1 MNKVVRI
8 LQNIAKF
15 KKFEC
20 ENGMKDRCLKIFEFD
35 ENRFKNRYFDV
46 ANEVI
51 DCFNY
56 CESVDLFEKI
66 GYGKKRLKDLKLI
79 KEILESED
87 KNLKKDNCLD
97 LLGVYKDCEVE
108 KNIIFLAGEKIKK
121 VAKEYNISFEK
132 LYEFVKAHEIAHGLM
147 SPFAYGY
154 NKIRSK
160 KSIYILVEEA
170 LANAYALKKFSSDS
184 EFDKLK
190 YFVKTQPIQYR
201 LGLDIYEKFENEI
214 ELLMLEWRFEKIKVK
229 SVSFN
234 INNFV
239 SILFD
244 EKEIKL
250 EDRELRGYWDYDM
263 MIIKGLEIAL
273 LKRIYSLYEKKIGNL
288 ENLLIKLIE
297 VDPILNEDII
307 NDIISLVE
315 LVNSDLGR
323 ELYIKFHEELF
334 ERILNGY

>member
-8 LQNIAKF
+8 LQNIAQIKN
-15 KKFEC
+15 FEC

-35 ENRFKNRYFDV
+35 ENRFENRCFDV
-46 ANEVI
+46 VNEVI

-66 GYGKKRLKDLKLI
+66 GYGKKRLKDLKLV

-87 KNLKKDNCLD
+87 INLKKDNCLD
-97 LLGVYKDCEVE
+97 LLGVYKDCEIE

-121 VAKEYNISFEK
+121 VAKKYNISFEK

-214 ELLMLEWRFEKIKVK
+214 ELLMLAWRFEKIKVK
-229 SVSFN
+229 SVFFS

-239 SILFD
+239 RILFD
-244 EKEIKL
+244 EKEIKF
-250 EDRELRGYWDYDM
+250 EDRKLSDYD

-273 LKRIYSLYEKKIGNL
+273 LKRICYLYEKEIGEL
-288 ENLLIKLIE
+288 EYLLIKLIE
-297 VDPILNEDII
+297 VNSFRIEKIA
-307 NDIISLVE
+307 SLVE
-315 LVNSDLGR
+315 LVGYYQLEGA
-323 ELYIKFHEELF
+323 LF
-334 ERILNGY
+334 FSILDI